1 MICVIDMINVMDN
14 EEELKTNE
22 NTRKT
27 LVNILKKYPGI
38 WFLGLFLMP
47 IGVAILAYNQLSYIG
62 YVPQKVQEETPFIP
76 IQSTVSTF
84 SDTSNPLPL
93 WLIMAVIFCCSTGSF
108 VIFYLLQNSREST
121 KITQRTR
128 NSQRLSS
135 QKRYKS
141 TNFPSSPSDRKNL
154 LIILPPE
161 KIYPLNTNTS
171 SVGNLRNLCKH
182 SSQQQYSRFP

>member
-1 MICVIDMINVMDN
+1 
-14 EEELKTNE
+14 
-22 NTRKT
+22 
-27 LVNILKKYPGI
+27 
-38 WFLGLFLMP
+38 LFLIP
-47 IGVAILAYNQLSYIG
+47 IGVAILAYNQLNYIG
-62 YVPQKVQEETPFIP
+62 YVPPKGQEEIPFIP
-76 IQSTVSTF
+76 VQSTISTF

-121 KITQRTR
+121 KTSQRTR
-128 NSQRLSS
+128 NSQKLYS

-141 TNFPSSPSDRKNL
+141 TSFPSSPSDRKNL

-161 KIYPLNTNTS
+161 KIYPLNTNAE

-182 SSQQQYSRFP
+182 SSQQQDSRFP

>member
-1 MICVIDMINVMDN
+1 
-14 EEELKTNE
+14 L
-22 NTRKT
+22 R
-27 LVNILKKYPGI
+27 KYPGI
-38 WFLGLFLMP
+38 WFVGLFLMP
-47 IGVAILAYNQLSYIG
+47 IGVAILAYNQLIYIG

-182 SSQQQYSRFP
+182 SSQQQDSRFP

>member
-1 MICVIDMINVMDN
+1 MICVINMINVMDN
-14 EEELKTNE
+14 EQELKKND

-27 LVNILKKYPGI
+27 LVNLLRKYPGI
-38 WFLGLFLMP
+38 WFLSLFLMP

-76 IQSTVSTF
+76 VQSSVSTF

-108 VIFYLLQNSREST
+108 VIFYLLQNAREST
-121 KITQRTR
+121 KTSQRTR
-128 NSQRLSS
+128 NSQKLSS
-135 QKRYKS
+135 QKRYKA
-141 TNFPSSPSDRKNL
+141 TNFPFPPPDRKNL

-171 SVGNLRNLCKH
+171 SVANLQNLCKH
-182 SSQQQYSRFP
+182 SSEEQDSQFP

>member
-182 SSQQQYSRFP
+182 SSQQQDSRFP

>member
-38 WFLGLFLMP
+38 WFVGLFLMP
-47 IGVAILAYNQLSYIG
+47 IGVAILAYNQLIYIG

-128 NSQRLSS
+128 NTQRLSS

-182 SSQQQYSRFP
+182 TSQQQYSRFP